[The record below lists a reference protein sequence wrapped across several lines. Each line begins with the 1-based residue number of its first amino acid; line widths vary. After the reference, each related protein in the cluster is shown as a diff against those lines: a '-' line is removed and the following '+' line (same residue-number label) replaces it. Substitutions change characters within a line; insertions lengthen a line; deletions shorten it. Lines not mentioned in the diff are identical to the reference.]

1 MLRFIRSCIRIILLV
16 ALFACGVGTL
26 LIRRPRT
33 RAARAEWLHDFC
45 ILLLRRL
52 GITAR
57 QRGTYPASGVV
68 ISNHM
73 GYLDIITFA
82 ALHRCVFVAKSD
94 IASWPVIGWMTT
106 MSGTVYV
113 ERGRGGSAQRAQ
125 ADLAAVAQEN
135 VPIVFFP
142 EGTSSDGTDVLPF
155 RSGLLANCLAAGQP
169 ITAACVHYRL
179 THDNGPD
186 IAIGTSVAYWDD
198 TPLPLHIFRL
208 LGLRGIEI
216 EVTFSGSPIA
226 FSTAALSDR
235 HVAAR
240 EARDAVLVLCH
251 NQTEPEENL
260 ANSENAIQ

>member
-1 MLRFIRSCIRIILLV
+1 MLRFARSCIRILLLV
-16 ALFACGVGTL
+16 LLFAYGVVSL

-33 RAARAEWLHDFC
+33 RAARAEWLHHFS

-142 EGTSSDGTDVLPF
+142 EGTSSDGDTVLPF
-155 RSGLLANCLAAGQP
+155 RSGLLANCLAARQTV
-169 ITAACVHYRL
+169 TAACVHYRL
-179 THDNGPD
+179 TRDNGPGV
-186 IAIGTSVAYWDD
+186 AIGTSVAYWDD

-216 EVTFSGSPIA
+216 EVTFSDAPIA
-226 FSTAALSDR
+226 FSPAALSDR
-235 HVAAR
+235 RIAAT
-240 EARDAVLVLCH
+240 EARTAVLQVRGF
-251 NQTEPEENL
+251 TDT
-260 ANSENAIQ
+260 

>member
-1 MLRFIRSCIRIILLV
+1 MLRFVRSCYRILLLV
-16 ALFACGVGTL
+16 SLFAYGVLSL

-33 RAARAEWLHDFC
+33 RAGRAEWLHHFS
-45 ILLLRRL
+45 ILLLRSL
-52 GITAR
+52 GITAL
-57 QRGTYPASGVV
+57 QRGTYPASGAV

-125 ADLAAVAQEN
+125 ADLAAVSQEN

-142 EGTSSDGTDVLPF
+142 EGTSSDGSAVLPF
-155 RSGLLANCLAAGQP
+155 RSGLLANCLAAGQS
-169 ITAACVHYRL
+169 ITAACVRYRL
-179 THDNGPD
+179 TRDNGPGV
-186 IAIGTSVAYWDD
+186 AIGTSVAYWDD

-216 EVTFSGSPIA
+216 EVTFSDAPIA
-226 FSTAALSDR
+226 FSPAALSDR
-235 HVAAR
+235 HIAAA
-240 EARDAVLVLCH
+240 EARTAVLQLRGV
-251 NQTEPEENL
+251 
-260 ANSENAIQ
+260 ADA

>member
-1 MLRFIRSCIRIILLV
+1 LRLARSLVRIVLLV
-16 ALFACGVGTL
+16 ALFAYGVLSL

-33 RAARAEWLHDFC
+33 RAARAEWLHHFS
-45 ILLLRRL
+45 ILLLRSL

-57 QRGTYPASGVV
+57 QRGTYPTSGAV

-82 ALHRCVFVAKSD
+82 ALHRCVFVAKSE
-94 IASWPVIGWMTT
+94 IGTWPVIGWMTT

-142 EGTSSDGTDVLPF
+142 EGTSSDGNNVLPF
-155 RSGLLANCLAAGQP
+155 RSGLLANCLAAGQT
-169 ITAACVHYRL
+169 ITAASVHYRL
-179 THDNGPD
+179 TRDNPGVVL
-186 IAIGTSVAYWDD
+186 GTQVAYWDD

-208 LGLRGIEI
+208 LGFRGIEI
-216 EVTFSGSPIA
+216 EVTFSDSPIA
-226 FSTAALSDR
+226 FSAAALADR
-235 HVAAR
+235 HIAAQ
-240 EARDAVLVLCH
+240 EARDAVLALHH
-251 NQTEPEENL
+251 NRSALEEELITEN
-260 ANSENAIQ
+260 

>member
-1 MLRFIRSCIRIILLV
+1 MLRFVRSCYRILLLV
-16 ALFACGVGTL
+16 SLFAYGVLSL
-26 LIRRPRT
+26 LIRRPRS
-33 RAARAEWLHDFC
+33 RAARAEWLHHFS
-45 ILLLRRL
+45 ILLLRSL

-57 QRGTYPASGVV
+57 QRGTYPASGVA

-125 ADLAAVAQEN
+125 ADLAAVSQEN

-142 EGTSSDGTDVLPF
+142 EGTSSDGSAILPF
-155 RSGLLANCLAAGQP
+155 RSGLLANCLAAGQTV
-169 ITAACVHYRL
+169 TAACVRYRL
-179 THDNGPD
+179 TRDNGPGV
-186 IAIGTSVAYWDD
+186 AIGNRVAYWDD

-216 EVTFSGSPIA
+216 EVTFSDAPIA
-226 FSTAALSDR
+226 FSPAALSDR
-235 HVAAR
+235 HTAANQ
-240 EARDAVLVLCH
+240 ARAAVLQLGGF
-251 NQTEPEENL
+251 TD
-260 ANSENAIQ
+260 A